1 MPSLFFCPSSSLPLF
16 LLFFSSA
23 LILLFLH
30 RYSIDSP
37 SIVHRYSIETMDKR
51 WRCDGDAM
59 EMLPI
64 FCLQRY
70 CFFRKKKKNCA
81 RKLQINYWREIQIV
95 FDEKD
100 FSVVYF
106 CKFNAFSVLLLDFDG
121 FFRSFFLFWGLF
133 LMEFC

>member
-1 MPSLFFCPSSSLPLF
+1 MDYRWIIDGLSMDNLPC
-16 LLFFSSA
+16 
-23 LILLFLH
+23 
-30 RYSIDSP
+30 Y
-37 SIVHRYSIETMDKR
+37 
-51 WRCDGDAM
+51 
-59 EMLPI
+59 
-64 FCLQRY
+64 CLQRY
-70 CFFRKKKKNCA
+70 YFFRKKKKNCA

-133 LMEFC
+133 LREFC

>member
-1 MPSLFFCPSSSLPLF
+1 MEQRWSSDGAASFFLP
-16 LLFFSSA
+16 A
-23 LILLFLH
+23 KILLF
-30 RYSIDSP
+30 P
-37 SIVHRYSIETMDKR
+37 
-51 WRCDGDAM
+51 G
-59 EMLPI
+59 
-64 FCLQRY
+64 
-70 CFFRKKKKNCA
+70 KKKICA

-133 LMEFC
+133 LREFC